1 MGTAH
6 HESMSATHHPDTPP
20 PTASTTPTAAPGLST
35 AEAALR
41 LRQDGP
47 NELGHDNRRT
57 LLTLVLD
64 VVREPMFGLLIA
76 AAAIYATLGDLHE
89 AGVLLGF
96 VLIIMGVTV
105 LQERRTDR
113 ALDAL
118 RDLSSPHARVRR
130 GGQVLRIPAREVVRG
145 DVLWVNEGDRVPAD
159 GRLLQAH
166 ELATDESML
175 TGESLPVSKSVGDR
189 LQAGTLLTSGQGEI
203 EVDATGGRTE
213 FGRIGASL
221 QDIALQASPMRD
233 DLARLTRVLVTIGL
247 SLCVLLFGLLWRLQG
262 DWLQALL
269 AGITLAMSV
278 LPQEFP
284 VIMIVFLALAARRLA
299 AHQVLT
305 RRLSAIETL
314 GQTSVLAV
322 DKTGTLTENRM
333 AVAVLAVDG
342 AQVDLRRSGDA
353 PLPEAFHELLEF
365 ALLASEIDPHDP
377 MEQAVHRLAA
387 RALADSEHLH
397 PDWALTREYELSPQ
411 LLAMSHLWRG
421 AGHAHDTVATK
432 GAPEAVADLCHL
444 PPEARARV
452 LAQSSALA
460 DQGLR
465 VLGVAQA
472 RHTAASDRPAD
483 HPEAH
488 PAQQHD
494 FDFSWLGLVALA
506 DPLRADVPPAVAQCR
521 AAGIRVL
528 MITGDHP
535 RTAQAIARQAGLDAD
550 TVITGDEL
558 QHLSPQALRERVA
571 AVSVYARMKPQQ
583 KLALVEALKAR
594 GDVVA
599 MTGDGVNDA
608 PALKAAH
615 VGIAMGQRGSDVAR
629 EAAALVLLQ
638 DDFAS
643 IAAAIARGRLT
654 FDNLRRALVYTIAVH
669 LPIVTLAMLP
679 VVFGL
684 PLVLAP
690 AHIAFLELVID
701 PACSLVF
708 EAEAGDGRLMSRPP
722 RAASERLMP
731 ARAMGLALTQG
742 GLVSAAVIGLY
753 VWLLSQPA
761 WAPVAAPAAF
771 SLLVVANVALLLP
784 SRAAGLG
791 WGDMFSGV
799 SVAGRWVMGATLL
812 GLAVV
817 CLWPA
822 AAQWF
827 NFRAMPPSAWL
838 VVLLGGLAMLLPLQL
853 NRLLWSRWGTTPA
866 GLKHA

>member
-1 MGTAH
+1 MGAAH
-6 HESMSATHHPDTPP
+6 HEGMNAQPPVARPTPP
-20 PTASTTPTAAPGLST
+20 GRPTAPGLSA
-35 AEAALR
+35 AEAAHR
-41 LRQDGP
+41 LAADGP
-47 NELGHDNRRT
+47 NELGGEGPRP
-57 LLTLVLD
+57 LLTLLLD

-76 AAAIYATLGDLHE
+76 AATIYAMLGDLRE

-96 VLIIMGVTV
+96 VLVIMGVTV

-118 RDLSSPHARVRR
+118 RSLSSPHARVRR
-130 GGQVLRIPAREVVRG
+130 DGQTRLIPASEVVVG

-166 ELATDESML
+166 ELAADESML
-175 TGESLPVSKSVGDR
+175 TGESEPVAKAPGDR

-203 EVDATGGRTE
+203 EVDATGSRTE

-221 QDIALQASPMRD
+221 QDITLQASPMRD
-233 DLARLTRVLVTIGL
+233 DLARLTRVLVVIGL
-247 SLCVLLFGLLWRLQG
+247 SLCVMLFGLLWLRQG

-305 RRLSAIETL
+305 RRLAAIETL
-314 GQTSVLAV
+314 GQTNVLAV

-333 AVAVLAVDG
+333 AVAVLAVDD
-342 AQVDLRRSGDA
+342 AQVDLRHSADA

-387 RALADSEHLH
+387 RTLAGSEHLH
-397 PDWALTREYELSPQ
+397 PDWSLTREYELSPQ
-411 LLAMSHLWRG
+411 LLAMSHLWRASG
-421 AGHAHDTVATK
+421 LAHDTVATK

-460 DQGLR
+460 DEGLR
-465 VLGVAQA
+465 VLGVARA
-472 RHTAASDRPAD
+472 RHTANGERPDTPPGA
-483 HPEAH
+483 PPTH

-535 RTAQAIARQAGLDAD
+535 RTAQAIARQAGIDAN

-558 QHLSPQALRERVA
+558 QQLNASQLRERVA

-583 KLALVEALKAR
+583 KLALVEALKAH

-629 EAAALVLLQ
+629 EAASLVLLQ

-643 IAAAIARGRLT
+643 IVAAIARGRLT

-679 VVFGL
+679 VIFGL

-708 EAEAGDGRLMSRPP
+708 EAEAGDGQLMSRPP
-722 RAASERLMP
+722 RSARERLMP

-742 GLVSAAVIGLY
+742 GLVSMAVIGLY
-753 VWLLSQPA
+753 AGALSQPV

-771 SLLVVANVALLLP
+771 TMLVVANVALLLP

-791 WGDMFSGV
+791 WGALFSGV
-799 SVAGRWVMGATLL
+799 SAAGRWVMGATLA
-812 GLAVV
+812 GLAVA
-817 CLWPA
+817 CLWPP

-827 NFRAMPPSAWL
+827 NFQAMPPPAWL
-838 VVLLGGLAMLLPLQL
+838 ACVLGGLTMLLPLQL
-853 NRLLWSRWGTTPA
+853 NRRLWA
-866 GLKHA
+866 

>member
-1 MGTAH
+1 MGAAH
-6 HESMSATHHPDTPP
+6 HERMNAPPQTDT
-20 PTASTTPTAAPGLST
+20 ATPTIAPGLSA
-35 AEAALR
+35 AEATRR
-41 LRQDGP
+41 LAADGP
-47 NELGHDNRRT
+47 NELGSEGPRT
-57 LLTLVLD
+57 LLTLLLD
-64 VVREPMFGLLIA
+64 VVREPMFGLLMA
-76 AAAIYATLGDLHE
+76 AAAIYAVLGDLRE

-118 RDLSSPHARVRR
+118 RSLSSPHARVRR
-130 GGQVLRIPAREVVRG
+130 DGQVRLIPACEVVVG
-145 DVLWVNEGDRVPAD
+145 DVLWANEGDRVPAD

-166 ELATDESML
+166 ELAADESML
-175 TGESLPVSKSVGDR
+175 TGESEPVAKATGDR

-203 EVDATGGRTE
+203 EVDATGRRTE

-221 QDIALQASPMRD
+221 QGIALQSSPMRD
-233 DLARLTRVLVTIGL
+233 DLAHLTRVLVIVGL
-247 SLCVLLFGLLWRLQG
+247 SLCVLLFGLLWLLKG
-262 DWLQALL
+262 NWLQALL
-269 AGITLAMSV
+269 AGITLAMTV

-314 GQTSVLAV
+314 GQTNVLAV

-333 AVAVLAVDG
+333 AVAVLAVTD

-353 PLPEAFHELLEF
+353 PLPEAFHALLEF

-387 RALADSEHLH
+387 RTLAGSEHLH

-411 LLAMSHLWRG
+411 LLAMSHLWR
-421 AGHAHDTVATK
+421 ATERDHDTVATK

-444 PPEARARV
+444 PPDVRAKV

-465 VLGVAQA
+465 VLGVARA
-472 RHTAASDRPAD
+472 RHARPAGQVASTGQG
-483 HPEAH
+483 EQ
-488 PAQQHD
+488 PASSRRVAPDDTSGLPSRQHD

-550 TVITGDEL
+550 AVITGDEL
-558 QHLSPQALRERVA
+558 AQLNPAQLRERVA
-571 AVSVYARMKPQQ
+571 EVSVYARMKPQQ
-583 KLALVEALKAR
+583 KLALVEALKAH

-643 IAAAIARGRLT
+643 IVSAIERGRLT

-679 VVFGL
+679 VIFGL

-722 RAASERLMP
+722 RSASERLMP
-731 ARAMGLALTQG
+731 ARALGLALTQG

-753 VWLLSQPA
+753 AWMLSQPA
-761 WAPVAAPAAF
+761 WAPFAAPAAF
-771 SLLVVANVALLLP
+771 SLLVTANVALLLP
-784 SRAAGLG
+784 SRAARLG
-791 WGDMFSGV
+791 WGAMFRGV
-799 SVAGRWVMGATLL
+799 SVAGRSGSTSAPCRLRCGRRGCWA
-812 GLAVV
+812 A
-817 CLWPA
+817 WPCCCPCSSIA
-822 AAQWF
+822 CCGRGGPSPP
-827 NFRAMPPSAWL
+827 RA
-838 VVLLGGLAMLLPLQL
+838 
-853 NRLLWSRWGTTPA
+853 
-866 GLKHA
+866 